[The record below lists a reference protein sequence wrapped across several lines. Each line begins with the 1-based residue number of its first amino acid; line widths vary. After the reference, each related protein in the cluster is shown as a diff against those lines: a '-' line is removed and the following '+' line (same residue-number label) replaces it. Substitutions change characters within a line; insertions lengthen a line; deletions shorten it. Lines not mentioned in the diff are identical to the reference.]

1 MVSVS
6 IRTKRLIVCA
16 DDYGLNAPVSA
27 GIAVLAARGRLSAL
41 TCIVT
46 GPHWIQAGADL
57 KALPSRTSVGLHL
70 NFTEGRF
77 LVDQAPMPT
86 LGRMLVAGAARALSL
101 DRLSR
106 EIHAQWDA
114 FERVCGRAP
123 DFIDSHQHV
132 HVLPQLRKAL
142 LAAVRARGHGRVAV
156 RNLHPSFGPADSRIK
171 RLVIRVLGAPRLA
184 RALDAARIARSGAF
198 GGAQNFDPDADVRAA
213 WRTMLAQA
221 PDGALIACHPASE
234 APPGDPIGTF
244 RVNECNYLGSD
255 AFAADCAEFG
265 VTLRPLRVELS

>member
-1 MVSVS
+1 MS
-6 IRTKRLIVCA
+6 IRSKRLIVCA
-16 DDYGLNAPVSA
+16 DDYGLSPPVSA
-27 GIAVLAARGRLSAL
+27 AIALLAARGRLSAL
-41 TCIVT
+41 TCMVT
-46 GPHWIQAGADL
+46 APYWQQAAADL
-57 KALPSRTSVGLHL
+57 AALPAQASVGLHL
-70 NFTEGRF
+70 NLTEGRF

-86 LGRMLVAGAARALSL
+86 LARTLIAGAGHALSF

-114 FERVCGRAP
+114 FERTCARTP

-132 HVLPQLRKAL
+132 HVLPQVREAL
-142 LAAVRARGHGRVAV
+142 LAAVRARGRGRVAV
-156 RNLHPSFGPADSRIK
+156 RNLHPAFGPADSRTK
-171 RLVIRVLGAPRLA
+171 RLVIRLLGAPRLA

-198 GGAQNFDPDADVRAA
+198 GGAQNFAPDADVRAA

-221 PDGALIACHPASE
+221 PDGALIACHPATE

-265 VTLRPLRVELS
+265 VTLTPLRAELS